1 MNKTKKATY
10 AMLGIVAIAASFV
23 TACSNIEALPNPEEN
38 ITEGIRFDVNDVQE
52 TSEASL
58 PKTHAASVYAT
69 RTIDLQGEGSEG
81 FYIDESTIEGVNP
94 MQITP
99 ATRGSIKTAVDANFS
114 VFAAKPGEQPAY
126 LYNAQVGSNGVMAT
140 PKEWKVS
147 EASALSFYAI
157 CPATATG
164 LSITPNTA
172 TTPTKPVITY
182 SPAVNAKNQ
191 VDLLV
196 AANENLTFNK
206 YEADN
211 KITLPFTHA
220 TTAIIFQIGKD
231 LSYNRKVE
239 KIELIGVYGKG
250 KFNLTEQKWEAD
262 GYSTPTTFT
271 LDYGTT
277 GTSTANV
284 EGTVLNPNDGTF
296 LMLPQTLPSTAK
308 IKITFN
314 GGKTWT
320 ASIAGKEWVQGT
332 TKTYKISNTNDT
344 EDRDFE
350 IIATPAQR
358 ELTYTQTT
366 AEFSIRSFRKP
377 KGYPEANTSRDKA
390 EPWEVVGYNLDGG
403 NNWTTPSSNGNVK
416 TATAPNFDGGTNG
429 VKLTVTVD
437 PDIIDLLAKRNKEL
451 KEAQKPSGRRDLSD
465 VNGVKRA
472 ANCYIVSAPGEY
484 QIPIIYGNAWDN
496 GAQNQQAYKPSG
508 VTGDNALKI
517 FQSGWG
523 NIDQPYITQGDKV
536 EVIWES
542 KTGLVTAE
550 GVTANSG
557 KNRFIKFK
565 VDENNIEEG
574 NAIIA
579 LKNGNTI
586 YWSWHIWITGKEVA
600 NVSSGK
606 FMLEPLGLKHE
617 TWFKTAYDVDRTIY
631 IKLRQTRADGKGA
644 FTIIK
649 VIQKPGS
656 KETGTAMFYQFGRKD
671 PLLGDK
677 TKFGTK
683 ANGYSLK
690 EAAQNPI
697 TWAGQCN
704 KGIGASTTTQGM
716 YDWNTDHKNDN
727 SYYNLW
733 DAKNTI
739 GNSYTDPFIKTVY
752 DPSPAGFH
760 VPRRAAFSIIQD
772 GKYAGK
778 PFLPT
783 SGYYKPGVATDPKS
797 NVTGYDVFLNV
808 TNGYIWTCEKLKW
821 VYYTESAH
829 RGMAAYTNGNHVAL
843 LPDTYPL
850 DLHFGANVI
859 PVKE

>member
-172 TTPTKPVITY
+172 TTPTKPVIEY
-182 SPAVNAKNQ
+182 SPAINAKNQ

-284 EGTVLNPNDGTF
+284 EGTILNPNEGTF

-358 ELTYTQTT
+358 ELTYLNDY
-366 AEFSIRSFRKP
+366 AEFAVRSYRRP
-377 KGYPEANTSRDKA
+377 KEYTSNDRDKA
-390 EPWEVVGYNLDGG
+390 EPWTVEGYNLDNS
-403 NNWTTPSSNGNVK
+403 NNWIQPGSGEVK
-416 TATAPNFDGGTNG
+416 ATYAPNYDGGTNG
-429 VKLTVTVD
+429 VTLKVTVD
-437 PDIIDLLAKRNKEL
+437 PEFIDKLAERNKAL
-451 KEAQKPSGRRDLSD
+451 KTAAKPTSRLDLSM
-465 VNGVKRA
+465 VNGVRRA

-496 GAQNQQAYKPSG
+496 GAKNEQAYKPGG
-508 VTGDNALKI
+508 VSGDNALKI

-523 NIDQPYITQGDKV
+523 NIDRPYITQGDKA

-542 KTGLVTAE
+542 KTGLVTTE

-557 KNRFIKFK
+557 ENRFINFK

-579 LKNGNTI
+579 LKKGNTI

-600 NVSSGK
+600 NVSSGN

-617 TWFKTAYDVDRTIY
+617 TWFKTAYDVDRTIH

-644 FTIIK
+644 TKIIK
-649 VIQKPGS
+649 VIQTPGS

-671 PLLGDK
+671 PLLGNNP
-677 TKFGTK
+677 KFVTK

-716 YDWNTDHKNDN
+716 YDWNTDHNNDN

-733 DAKNTI
+733 DAKNTT
-739 GNSYTDPFIKTVY
+739 GYSYAGAFIKTVY

-783 SGYYKPGVATDPKS
+783 AGYYKPGVATDPKA
-797 NVTGYDVFLNV
+797 NENGYDIYKNV
-808 TNGYIWTCEKLKW
+808 GTGYIWTCEKLKW
-821 VYYTESAH
+821 IWPGQTAH
-829 RGMAAYTNGNHVAL
+829 RGMAAYTNGNHL
-843 LPDTYPL
+843 EMLPDTYPL
-850 DLHFGANVI
+850 DLHFGVNVI
-859 PVKE
+859 PIKE

>member
-140 PKEWKVS
+140 PKEWKVR

-284 EGTVLNPNDGTF
+284 EGTILNPNEGTF

-344 EDRDFE
+344 EDRDFMLT
-350 IIATPAQR
+350 ATP
-358 ELTYTQTT
+358 ESNTLNYTQTK
-366 AEFSIRSFRKP
+366 AEFLIRSYRRP
-377 KGYPEANTSRDKA
+377 KGYPEANTNRDKA

-403 NNWTTPSSNGNVK
+403 NTWVAPSANGKVK
-416 TATAPNFDGGTNG
+416 TATAPNFDGGSAG

-437 PDIIDLLAKRNKEL
+437 PDIIDLLAERNKAL
-451 KEAQKPSGRRDLSD
+451 KTAAKPTSRLDLSM
-465 VNGVKRA
+465 VNGVRRA

-496 GAQNQQAYKPSG
+496 GAKNEQAYKPGG
-508 VTGDNALKI
+508 VSGDNALKI
-517 FQSGWG
+517 FQSGWD
-523 NIDQPYITQGDKV
+523 NIDQPLYH
-536 EVIWES
+536 
-542 KTGLVTAE
+542 A
-550 GVTANSG
+550 
-557 KNRFIKFK
+557 
-565 VDENNIEEG
+565 
-574 NAIIA
+574 
-579 LKNGNTI
+579 
-586 YWSWHIWITGKEVA
+586 
-600 NVSSGK
+600 
-606 FMLEPLGLKHE
+606 
-617 TWFKTAYDVDRTIY
+617 
-631 IKLRQTRADGKGA
+631 
-644 FTIIK
+644 
-649 VIQKPGS
+649 
-656 KETGTAMFYQFGRKD
+656 
-671 PLLGDK
+671 
-677 TKFGTK
+677 
-683 ANGYSLK
+683 
-690 EAAQNPI
+690 
-697 TWAGQCN
+697 
-704 KGIGASTTTQGM
+704 
-716 YDWNTDHKNDN
+716 
-727 SYYNLW
+727 
-733 DAKNTI
+733 
-739 GNSYTDPFIKTVY
+739 
-752 DPSPAGFH
+752 
-760 VPRRAAFSIIQD
+760 RR
-772 GKYAGK
+772 
-778 PFLPT
+778 
-783 SGYYKPGVATDPKS
+783 
-797 NVTGYDVFLNV
+797 
-808 TNGYIWTCEKLKW
+808 
-821 VYYTESAH
+821 
-829 RGMAAYTNGNHVAL
+829 
-843 LPDTYPL
+843 
-850 DLHFGANVI
+850 
-859 PVKE
+859 